1 MLQYLSKSLKKKKDQ
16 DLGKKKKKGGRKV
29 EEILRSQISLK
40 NNDS

>member
-1 MLQYLSKSLKKKKDQ
+1 MLQYLSKSLKKKKKIRT
-16 DLGKKKKKGGRKV
+16 LERKKKGGRKV